1 MDITHLCSTLLCTVA
16 EGIHHNSGYSGFFLL
31 ALAPSIQL
39 LPSFSRLAFYLFR
52 LAQFFLFMMYCL
64 LQGFETGLF
73 LYLILFVIATIQA
86 YTFRAEFCNRIQQ
99 IEQGTV
105 MAYDQQCMT
114 GIADVL
120 IQ

>member
-1 MDITHLCSTLLCTVA
+1 
-16 EGIHHNSGYSGFFLL
+16 
-31 ALAPSIQL
+31 
-39 LPSFSRLAFYLFR
+39 
-52 LAQFFLFMMYCL
+52 MMYCL